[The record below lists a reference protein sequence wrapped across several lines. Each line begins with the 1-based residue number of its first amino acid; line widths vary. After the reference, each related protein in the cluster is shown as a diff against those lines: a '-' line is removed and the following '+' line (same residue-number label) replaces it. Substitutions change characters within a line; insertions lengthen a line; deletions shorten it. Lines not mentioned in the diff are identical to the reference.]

1 MCIPFELTSLSSIN
15 PNSLRAAQSDLVEG
29 ALWRDP
35 PGYWEDIV
43 WPAYVEAHKDLFVDG
58 DVENGQLSPKK
69 VPNLVLLETLQMSM
83 SEAVEKSCDV
93 IRAFLDRK
101 V

>member
-1 MCIPFELTSLSSIN
+1 MS
-15 PNSLRAAQSDLVEG
+15 EG

-43 WPAYVEAHKDLFVDG
+43 WPAYVEAHAALFEGG
-58 DVENGQLSPKK
+58 DVESGRQVGEN
-69 VPNLVLLETLQMSM
+69 VPNLILLETLKMSM

-93 IRAFLDRK
+93 IREFLNGR
-101 V
+101 

>member
-1 MCIPFELTSLSSIN
+1 M
-15 PNSLRAAQSDLVEG
+15 VEG

-43 WPAYVEAHKDLFVDG
+43 WPAYVDAHKDLFIDG
-58 DVENGQLSPKK
+58 NVESGQLSGEK
-69 VPNLVLLETLQMSM
+69 VPNLVLLETLQMSPTD
-83 SEAVEKSCDV
+83 SVAKSCDV
-93 IRAFLDRK
+93 IRAFLERK